1 MYSTG
6 AYSSGSRSTALNGS
20 SEADGKL
27 VDEALQALAD
37 AVAQRR
43 EHHNQD
49 DHEDGGDEQV
59 AEHARP
65 LGQIAAGGRAAA
77 RMAGRPGG
85 VEIGRHTGSEGLS
98 IPASVDGRGGGVL
111 AGAGDGY
118 RPERRNRGSRA
129 Q

>member
-43 EHHNQD
+43 EHHDQD
-49 DHEDGGDEQV
+49 DHEDGGDEQI

-65 LGQIAAGGRAAA
+65 LGQIAAGGRPAT

-85 VEIGRHTGSEGLS
+85 VEIGRHSGSEAWS

-111 AGAGDGY
+111 AGAGDGC
-118 RPERRNRGSRA
+118 RPERRKRGPRA